1 MGGSVLLTGQ
11 LARPTTHIVKEYES
25 MDELNSVI
33 QILSNFGVS
42 AVMLAYFIYR
52 DNKFMS
58 TLDVTLKTL
67 QDSVDTL
74 IKYVEKD
81 KKE

>member
-1 MGGSVLLTGQ
+1 
-11 LARPTTHIVKEYES
+11 
-25 MDELNSVI
+25 MDELNGVI

-42 AVMLAYFIYR
+42 AVIIAYFIYR

-74 IKYVEKD
+74 IKYIEKD